1 MVYIAKQQLLTRIKR
16 YKALNQMRLQHA
28 LALMGHEARFCLSVV
43 PVLLHY
49 NHVNLV
55 GYRPNAPHG
64 IDLFSLNQEQQLYL
78 NNAISPD
85 APQPKNPTE
94 RAILGIYAM
103 GSTSSLGQGAGSDL
117 DLWVCTKV
125 GLSADE
131 LTILQDKCRLISSYA
146 KSRGVEL
153 NLFVTPQDRFT
164 NFQPD
169 SLDDENCGSAQNF
182 FLLDEFYRT
191 SIRIC
196 GRYILW
202 YLISS
207 EEESTDY
214 HAYTQFLLK
223 GITGLPG
230 YDSFNT
236 DGMVVEPNIL
246 SDELNEEGHWPNSI
260 SLAYGI
266 EQRQA
271 SKNAWLSQPSW
282 FVQST
287 SSQYSQHQVN
297 WGIWAEHFASQE
309 AKLNASY
316 QKADCNIANVVSCR
330 DDLETLNSKSQLEN
344 TSSVKSELFLGNNY
358 ESSHESKNAQTL
370 VSYDAVEQKNT
381 SVTPSGLMHINS
393 SYSVALSNQDNQD
406 NACSVFG
413 VHNHQDNA
421 CSAFDV
427 KGNLGS
433 TKSASTVLSAK
444 IDSSITVQGD
454 STANQTYLQLEQQ
467 STSNMEG
474 QLNYGTV
481 LDSDLEHLIT
491 STQKLRCERRA
502 TDVIALND
510 KSASYT
516 EDAISLIL
524 AKALAGGNGTITSVD
539 GLSLTD
545 QEVLQ
550 EELVVSDTSL
560 EAAYSFNERA
570 RHLKGCSTIEPFH
583 ASEHRS
589 LFNQTA
595 DILRKILMPM
605 PNINEL
611 SGGFVEQNDL
621 ELRDYVF
628 SPQKAQISG
637 AVSNGVMSR
646 WTASESI
653 EHSYMH
659 SASAYD
665 ERVRLICFNGE
676 GISDQTKDSEFAEE
690 SEYTVPAEPKL
701 NVNTNTHDS
710 SFAFGQNVMKALS
723 RLFTHASGES
733 RIALSAPA
741 IMTPSLDSGAYPSDF
756 GASSNMSGSEQ
767 WLGLQFDKSKVQH
780 ATLTIEQDID
790 QSMHLDEFA
799 EQWASEPIDPRL
811 ALNGNYYDL
820 TFEHAWPQ
828 EDSTALRLGR
838 RLVEAV
844 GATPMPFM
852 GGMETLGI
860 FNSVIMQSEALW
872 AEQTSSSKTLDSES
886 IESAQ
891 SAADITIAEIDD
903 NSGFGEPEILGMG
916 KTIASSRGKVG
927 EIRPNLGVNQDIGRK
942 VAPTIAS
949 VSSTQARF
957 PLGQSSVLFSD
968 TDNSSYS
975 AAQSSAWHKD
985 GVSSNSPFKIALSK
999 SSSLQES
1006 ASLTTL
1012 SHMSATRS
1020 ASSLSF
1026 GSKSS
1031 LSKDSKL
1038 QSTPN
1043 QPTYSQHAANHAIA
1057 GPSTYS
1063 QNAANHAAMTKIT
1076 PTQTTADQVGFSN
1089 HNSRETTGHSQLIAA
1104 TWEKDAQVIVQPTLQ
1119 STEQS
1124 TPLPLEQV
1132 TSKTPLLAS
1141 DRGTS
1146 QTLHLVSD
1154 KTTEQSLPLVSVP
1167 SIAQAIEPQAR
1178 ADFQLGSIAKNHTNP
1193 VAHSMSQGYLQSNQT
1208 TKGEVGNNAVSKGS
1222 QPLETAMKQSFLS
1235 ETPKAIYKVGNVN
1248 SVTNQSGEV
1257 TEEQRSDFVESM
1269 RRPVSKGQG
1278 VVTNVQTLVS
1288 GVGASVGN
1296 ISNVVTADISGA
1308 VETRGVGGVIGTGST
1323 IGTVGAGG
1331 AVSSV
1336 SSSNAG
1342 NKELSVYGAQALQDS
1357 ALHMLTVNEA
1367 LVAAQED
1374 GWQEL
1379 EAPLDE
1385 TEWFDFG
1392 SISKCSPTEYFGS
1405 GLWLLYKAIDSP
1417 FKVVLKILLMEA
1429 YSSDYTQSRL
1439 LASDLKDYML
1449 SHDGYSIDLDAYYL
1463 MYLKVSQYL
1472 QRNKDP
1478 RLTLMRKCFYLK
1490 IFLGISQ
1497 KRPYSNADYRLK
1509 RGLLNKFSSRW
1520 GWSEDFVRQLERVDY
1535 WKMAQLR
1542 EFSQEVYRAL
1552 FASYQALLRFSV
1564 RHGIEYA
1571 ITSDDAGIL
1580 SRKLYA
1586 AFDLYPGKILIM
1598 HKNFSNSIEE
1608 RNLTFIKPSASS
1620 LCRRGWHLYTTHP
1633 EDLGLLNMRAVYV
1646 GSRLC
1651 EVVTWASLNGLLTS
1665 RTINH
1670 VCGASSMVSP
1680 LKIKQLSSDVTR
1692 VLKPKLFRVNERSLQ
1707 RTRELRGCVVL
1718 LNLEQDPTALISNR
1732 MLDIDMGSTLCCG
1745 RQRICLIGSVDLV
1758 LINSWGEVRSITLP
1772 SGEDGVVELLAT
1784 MLRIIGNSIEP
1795 DHDYD
1800 NYRADATKNRSR
1812 RNAEDEGVKQFDLN
1826 SILNAIEVCCYAS
1839 AYADL
1844 IKYDMETIMRQ
1855 VINCLSASNSSEF
1868 MFDVGRNSY
1877 MARSDGRRGVTINLR
1892 GVFASEEFDIRIL
1905 SRYGMR
1911 PEFSLQVPAVVD
1923 RYATVGIVQYFFS
1936 AVSKNKWDIYII
1948 NERNEVSIYK
1958 NFVGSRAALV
1968 NAINRFYT
1976 SQSQGQINSKHLNH
1990 FNLPQ
1995 YFVLNKDQTSLHPFT
2010 IRGESGQAM

>member
-78 NNAISPD
+78 NNAISSD
-85 APQPKNPTE
+85 APLLQNPTQ

-103 GSTSSLGQGAGSDL
+103 GSTSSLGQGVGSDL

-230 YDSFNT
+230 YDVSNT

-246 SDELNEEGHWPNSI
+246 PEELIEEGQWPIDI
-260 SLAYGI
+260 SLGYIQESWQTSSNAYF
-266 EQRQA
+266 
-271 SKNAWLSQPSW
+271 QPW
-282 FVQST
+282 FVQCT
-287 SSQYSQHQVN
+287 SPQYSQHHVN
-297 WGIWAEHFASQE
+297 WELWAEHFANQE
-309 AKLNASY
+309 SKFNSY
-316 QKADCNIANVVSCR
+316 CGEAGGSTISSTSFM
-330 DDLETLNSKSQLEN
+330 DDLDIVNSKSRLEN
-344 TSSVKSELFLGNNY
+344 GLSSIKSERNSQFKPKFSPESNSNFSSESASKLNPKSRSENNSLFNPKSSSKLNLGIQLGDNIASNAT
-358 ESSHESKNAQTL
+358 SVPESKSAQLLASYGVLEQTQASAEPSCL
-370 VSYDAVEQKNT
+370 IQINPSHSVS
-381 SVTPSGLMHINS
+381 
-393 SYSVALSNQDNQD
+393 LSNQDHLNHKNLQSHQD
-406 NACSVFG
+406 NQSDQGNIHSDFG
-413 VHNHQDNA
+413 TQNHQDQA
-421 CSAFDV
+421 RSALMV
-427 KGNLGS
+427 QGA
-433 TKSASTVLSAK
+433 T
-444 IDSSITVQGD
+444 IDSLTAEQGD
-454 STANQTYLQLEQQ
+454 TTAHQIYWRLEQQ
-467 STSNMEG
+467 SKSKLDV
-474 QLNYGTV
+474 QLNQGTV
-481 LDSDLEHLIT
+481 LNSDLDHLIT
-491 STQKLRCERRA
+491 SNRKVGYEQSA
-502 TDVIALND
+502 TDALARNE
-510 KSASYT
+510 KTAANT
-516 EDAISLIL
+516 EDAITFIL
-524 AKALAGGNGTITSVD
+524 AKALAGGNGAVTSVE

-560 EAAYSFNERA
+560 EAAYSFSERSQNLNNRSYSMHLHDNE
-570 RHLKGCSTIEPFH
+570 LWV
-583 ASEHRS
+583 

-595 DILRKILMPM
+595 DDLRAALTPTL
-605 PNINEL
+605 NINEL
-611 SGGFVEQNDL
+611 SGGFVKQNDL
-621 ELRDYVF
+621 EPRDYVF
-628 SPQKAQISG
+628 SPQQSQLSDAISNIG
-637 AVSNGVMSR
+637 MYRWMSG
-646 WTASESI
+646 EHI
-653 EHSYMH
+653 GHSYVH
-659 SASAYD
+659 SAAYD
-665 ERVRLICFNGE
+665 ERGRLICFNGE
-676 GISDQTKDSEFAEE
+676 GISEQTVNSDFAEE
-690 SEYTVPAEPKL
+690 SDYAVAVDSNL

-733 RIALSAPA
+733 RGLLSAPA
-741 IMTPSLDSGAYPSDF
+741 IMTPSLDGGAYPADF
-756 GASSNMSGSEQ
+756 GTSSNMRGAEQ
-767 WLGLQFDKSKVQH
+767 WFGLQFDKSKAHH

-790 QSMHLDEFA
+790 QSMHLDDSA
-799 EQWASEPIDPRL
+799 EQWASEPIEPSL
-811 ALNGNYYDL
+811 ALNSNYHDL

-828 EDSTALRLGR
+828 EGSTALRLGR

-844 GATPMPFM
+844 GVTPMPFM
-852 GGMETLGI
+852 GGMETLGV
-860 FNSVIMQSEALW
+860 FNSEIMQSEALW

-886 IESAQ
+886 IESTQHEAN
-891 SAADITIAEIDD
+891 ITIAEIDD

-916 KTIASSRGKVG
+916 KNIASTRGKVG
-927 EIRPNLGVNQDIGRK
+927 ESRANLGENQVIGRH
-942 VAPTIAS
+942 VAPSTISANYE
-949 VSSTQARF
+949 QARVA
-957 PLGQSSVLFSD
+957 LGQSSALFSG
-968 TDNSSYS
+968 TSNTSSS
-975 AAQSSAWHKD
+975 DAHRLAWSGEGD
-985 GVSSNSPFKIALSK
+985 ASNSQFNSALSQT
-999 SSSLQES
+999 SPLHD
-1006 ASLTTL
+1006 ASNSDTL
-1012 SHMSATRS
+1012 SHNPSS
-1020 ASSLSF
+1020 HSLSSLS
-1026 GSKSS
+1026 
-1031 LSKDSKL
+1031 LSKVSL
-1038 QSTPN
+1038 LCQS
-1043 QPTYSQHAANHAIA
+1043 SEH
-1057 GPSTYS
+1057 
-1063 QNAANHAAMTKIT
+1063 KIT
-1076 PTQTTADQVGFSN
+1076 ANQSAATQTPVNKTTTTQSVFTQTSSNQTTTSQSVFTQTQARQVISSN
-1089 HNSRETTGHSQLIAA
+1089 HNCTGVSGHSKPSVGNWKETLPSA
-1104 TWEKDAQVIVQPTLQ
+1104 EHSTLQ
-1119 STEQS
+1119 STELSRLQS
-1124 TPLPLEQV
+1124 TIQPIQQDVEL
-1132 TSKTPLLAS
+1132 
-1141 DRGTS
+1141 
-1146 QTLHLVSD
+1146 
-1154 KTTEQSLPLVSVP
+1154 
-1167 SIAQAIEPQAR
+1167 QAR
-1178 ADFQLGSIAKNHTNP
+1178 ADFQLDSIVKSRDS
-1193 VAHSMSQGYLQSNQT
+1193 VAVLSMSQSNQQTSHATKNGLSYSTASKDGVSFEST
-1208 TKGEVGNNAVSKGS
+1208 TKEQGLVSG
-1222 QPLETAMKQSFLS
+1222 
-1235 ETPKAIYKVGNVN
+1235 TPKARSMVKSAN
-1248 SVTNQSGEV
+1248 SGANQQGAVIEHQSAK
-1257 TEEQRSDFVESM
+1257 FVATGHN
-1269 RRPVSKGQG
+1269 PVSTSQG
-1278 VVTNVQTLVS
+1278 VAIAQPLVS
-1288 GVGASVGN
+1288 GAVG
-1296 ISNVVTADISGA
+1296 SG
-1308 VETRGVGGVIGTGST
+1308 
-1323 IGTVGAGG
+1323 
-1331 AVSSV
+1331 SSV
-1336 SSSNAG
+1336 PSSTAG

-1357 ALHMLTVNEA
+1357 ALHMLTVNES
-1367 LVAAQED
+1367 LVAAHED

-1472 QRNKDP
+1472 QRTRDP

-1535 WKMAQLR
+1535 WKMAQVR

-1633 EDLGLLNMRAVYV
+1633 EDLGLLNMRAIYV

-1665 RTINH
+1665 RTINY
-1670 VCGASSMVSP
+1670 VCGASSMVTP
-1680 LKIKQLSSDVTR
+1680 LKIKQLSSDVIR

-1772 SGEDGVVELLAT
+1772 CGEDGVVELLAT

-1795 DHDYD
+1795 DHEYD
-1800 NYRADATKNRSR
+1800 NYMADTAKNRQHQ
-1812 RNAEDEGVKQFDLN
+1812 NTKDEGVELFDIN
-1826 SILNAIEVCCYAS
+1826 SILNAIKVCCYAS

-1844 IKYDMETIMRQ
+1844 IKYDMENIMRQ

-1868 MFDVGRNSY
+1868 LFDVGRNSY

-1936 AVSKNKWDIYII
+1936 AVGKNKWDIYII

-1958 NFVGSRAALV
+1958 NFVGSRAVLV

-1976 SQSQGQINSKHLNH
+1976 SQSQGATNSKHLNH

-2010 IRGESGQAM
+2010 IRGEDWQAT